1 MSLAGL
7 LLGEFRHNWA
17 YRINILLQLFSRNYG
32 GKQASDASSG
42 RSPPYPTIYSA
53 ADVSTHMDRQQILAL
68 VLTLLMVGS
77 SVAYAA
83 VAIF

>member
-1 MSLAGL
+1 
-7 LLGEFRHNWA
+7 
-17 YRINILLQLFSRNYG
+17 
-32 GKQASDASSG
+32 
-42 RSPPYPTIYSA
+42 
-53 ADVSTHMDRQQILAL
+53 MDRQQILAL